1 MFYEESVIKNLL
13 KCQICYTT
21 FEDYNEPFI
30 IKECGKTICNNCVEN
45 LKHVNT
51 NKNTFKC
58 DLCTEEHLIANNFI
72 INETILKLIKEQPK
86 EFSRGKDFEQLKL
99 NVKELEANL
108 ERLMWTNENG
118 IDEIKTYCLEQKR
131 LIQLNTEKK
140 IQEINDLNESLIQ
153 LIDLYEKEKIEQ
165 YNKDENV
172 NKFINETNEFINVQK
187 IFLKKC
193 QIDDEE
199 IKNVNKQFFT
209 HKTQVND
216 QLKNMQSLIFKNE
229 LIKFI
234 SNENLIDNSMLGSI
248 DYEPIN
254 YVSF

>member
-13 KCQICYTT
+13 KCQKCSET
-21 FEDYNEPFI
+21 FDLDYNEPFI

-140 IQEINDLNESLIQ
+140 IQ
-153 LIDLYEKEKIEQ
+153 
-165 YNKDENV
+165 
-172 NKFINETNEFINVQK
+172 
-187 IFLKKC
+187 
-193 QIDDEE
+193 
-199 IKNVNKQFFT
+199 
-209 HKTQVND
+209 
-216 QLKNMQSLIFKNE
+216 
-229 LIKFI
+229 
-234 SNENLIDNSMLGSI
+234 
-248 DYEPIN
+248 
-254 YVSF
+254 